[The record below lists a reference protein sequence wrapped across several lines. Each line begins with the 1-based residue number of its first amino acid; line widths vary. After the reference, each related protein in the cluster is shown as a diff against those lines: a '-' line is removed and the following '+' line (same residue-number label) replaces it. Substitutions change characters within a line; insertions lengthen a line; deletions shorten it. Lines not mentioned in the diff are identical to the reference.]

1 MYSKPFL
8 FHTRMAHEIL
18 SDLKPAIAHESP
30 NDNNG
35 GKTAAHE
42 NKKARLLQEA
52 QIPKHSHVKIPRV

>member
-1 MYSKPFL
+1 
-8 FHTRMAHEIL
+8 MAHEIL